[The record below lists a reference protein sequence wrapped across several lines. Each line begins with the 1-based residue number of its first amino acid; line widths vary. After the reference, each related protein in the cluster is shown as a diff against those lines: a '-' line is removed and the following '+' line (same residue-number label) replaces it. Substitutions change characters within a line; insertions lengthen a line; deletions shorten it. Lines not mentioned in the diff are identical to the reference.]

1 LETPEEISETKPRS
15 KTGPLRKEVG
25 LKQLFASCLIVIA
38 LIFSEA
44 TVKAQERSQAIPPP
58 AEASFPRLERVPT
71 PQAFGSARGHYREP
85 RVVKKGILA
94 PLESD
99 VAQHQFLLSKNNT
112 GLMRLLPREQFD
124 WEVYKVRKQAG
135 MRGGGAY
142 FSFHYRSHEYGYGS
156 DISYERGILQVG
168 FAGADYGML
177 ADLGDTPLESISTED
192 PRAGYLLNY
201 KAARKEKDAR
211 LEFQKFNTIRGPQGL
226 SGYIVDGVSYQR
238 RVEAVENHTYLLRS
252 IVYGTSDLLVAF
264 RVVRINDDGGLTI
277 AWKILKKFHSTELIR
292 N

>member
-1 LETPEEISETKPRS
+1 MKQLILPFLIA
-15 KTGPLRKEVG
+15 VG
-25 LKQLFASCLIVIA
+25 LVASQT
-38 LIFSEA
+38 S
-44 TVKAQERSQAIPPP
+44 VKAQEQSSSIPPP
-58 AEASFPRLERVPT
+58 AEASFPQLERVPT
-71 PQAFGSARGHYREP
+71 PQAFGSTPGHYREP

-112 GLMRLLPREQFD
+112 GLMRLLPREHFD
-124 WEVYKVRKQAG
+124 WEVYKVRKQAE
-135 MRGGGAY
+135 MRGGGSY
-142 FSFHYRSHEYGYGS
+142 FSFHYRSHQYGYGS
-156 DISYERGILQVG
+156 DLSYEQGFLKVG

-177 ADLGDTPLESISTED
+177 TDLGDTPLESISAED
-192 PRAGYLLNY
+192 PRANFLLNY

-211 LEFQKFNTIRGPQGL
+211 LEFQKFNTIRVPHGM

-238 RVEAVENHTYLLRS
+238 RVEAVEKHTYLLRS

-277 AWKILKKFHSTELIR
+277 AWKTLKKYHSTELIR